1 MLVTAPFSS
10 LDLEAWRKVAQDY
23 RSDPGTTAQH
33 LRYLIK
39 QHHPDR
45 SDMQL
50 LLESLTETEKQLVLK
65 RAELIPTAPQW
76 ASQPGGIC
84 PPAGTG

>member
-1 MLVTAPFSS
+1 MVTAPFSS
-10 LDLEAWRKVAQDY
+10 LDLEAWRKLAQDY
-23 RSDPGTTAQH
+23 RSDPGTRAQN

-50 LLESLTETEKQLVLK
+50 LLESLPEAEKQPVLQ
-65 RAELIPTAPQW
+65 RAALIHTAPQW
-76 ASQPGGIC
+76 ASRPGGIC